1 MPRPRL
7 IAVVLVALFVAAPA
21 TAHIEAVPPF
31 VAAGDSDTISLTV
44 PNERDAPMTG
54 FRVVVPSDF
63 RIVAARPAEGWGVEV
78 KGASANWHGGS
89 LSPGAETTFTLEVE
103 APTEPGPATLEAEQH
118 YPDEAVARWGVY
130 LTVTPAAEPP
140 SQNLGWAV
148 VTAVLGLLALA
159 AFGIFVWRR
168 RSAPLQER

>member
-1 MPRPRL
+1 MPHPP
-7 IAVVLVALFVAAPA
+7 LVAVILVSLALAAPA

-31 VAAGDSDTISLTV
+31 LAAGDSETISLTV

-63 RIVAARPAEGWGVEV
+63 RIVAARPAEGWSAEV

-118 YPDEAVARWGVY
+118 YPDEAVARWAVY
-130 LTVTPAAEPP
+130 LTVTPAAETP

-148 VTAVLGLLALA
+148 VAAVLGLLALT

>member
-1 MPRPRL
+1 LPRPRL

-21 TAHIEAVPPF
+21 TAHIEGVPPF

-159 AFGIFVWRR
+159 AFGIFVRRR